1 MEAWMNKQTRGSL
14 VFGILLVLGG
24 IYLVLVNVFPGFAE
38 MIHLTFSWPV
48 IIILVGAGLLVLG
61 LLTSQP
67 DLAVPAFIISGIGGI
82 LYCQNS
88 SGNWGSWAYSWALI
102 PGFVGLGT
110 LVAYLLGER
119 QRYSIQSALD
129 SISTSLVLFV
139 IFGAIFGA
147 FKDLGPYWPV
157 LLIVAGIITGIKAL
171 VKDRHVS
178 TIRG

>member
-1 MEAWMNKQTRGSL
+1 MDP
-14 VFGILLVLGG
+14 VL
-24 IYLVLVNVFPGFAE
+24 P
-38 MIHLTFSWPV
+38 
-48 IIILVGAGLLVLG
+48 
-61 LLTSQP
+61 
-67 DLAVPAFIISGIGGI
+67 
-82 LYCQNS
+82 NS